1 MIVKWWANSGK
12 LAKWWE
18 YSGTNFTMFHKPS
31 PNDRFM
37 KMGISLE
44 MGWYLLW
51 PPVWLANGMVFKAWV
66 CHMFVESPNQSS
78 NKILVLVL
86 NTSFPKRS
94 KTQCR
99 KGLETWKINVWKKH
113 HRTILVAH
121 LSALTF
127 GALGLVLHQNGYAL
141 VSSNMAN
148 WKVHELA
155 MGGSSLQNH
164 QTIAGNFPASHVWLL
179 EGISTSRSDQLR

>member
-86 NTSFPKRS
+86 NTSFNPQKIQNSMPKR
-94 KTQCR
+94 TGNVENQCVE
-99 KGLETWKINVWKKH
+99 ETSSNH
-113 HRTILVAH
+113 PGCTLVGIDPN
-121 LSALTF
+121 
-127 GALGLVLHQNGYAL
+127 GALELVLHQNGYAL
-141 VSSNMAN
+141 VSSNMAGKSMN
-148 WKVHELA
+148 WPWGVL
-155 MGGSSLQNH
+155 
-164 QTIAGNFPASHVWLL
+164 VWIIKL
-179 EGISTSRSDQLR
+179 